1 MALTDQELEVIGAKI
16 AEMLHLEKDSNGR
29 YPTTWGS
36 KTDVGLAASL
46 IRVIDEKGLGD
57 EEVPAE
63 EPPLEEPPVESALEK
78 IIGKPETALAKI
90 LKK

>member
-1 MALTDQELEVIGAKI
+1 MALTEQELGVIGEKI
-16 AEMLHLEKDSNGR
+16 AEMLHLEKDANGR

-36 KTDVGLAASL
+36 KTDIGLAASL

-63 EPPLEEPPVESALEK
+63 EPVPEEPPVESALQK
-78 IIGKPETALAKI
+78 IIGKPETTLQKI
-90 LKK
+90 LKS